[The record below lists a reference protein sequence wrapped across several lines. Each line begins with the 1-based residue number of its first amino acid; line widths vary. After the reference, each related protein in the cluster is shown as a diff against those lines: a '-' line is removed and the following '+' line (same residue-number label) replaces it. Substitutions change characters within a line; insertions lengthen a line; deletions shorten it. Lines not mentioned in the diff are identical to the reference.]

1 MAFETEFDLVCD
13 TLQGALDEGPVLTVS
28 EVNARV
34 ERRLES
40 DPALRS
46 IRVLGEISSWTVRT
60 DRNGNPYAFFT
71 LRDEMSQLSGVIW
84 NDALSQLPRH
94 PENGETVRVRGSI
107 DVYAVRGVY
116 QIQAERLVIENRAGA
131 LWQQYELTKRKLE
144 AEGLFATARKRPLP
158 KYPRRVGVI
167 TSLEGAV
174 LHDIV
179 RIARERHAGIPIVVF
194 PASVQGEGAPESLV
208 AALALA
214 NSDAVAQAVGV
225 IDVLILA
232 RGGGSI
238 EDLWAF
244 NDESVVRAV
253 ANSRIPV
260 VSAVGHEP
268 DTVLTDFAADDHAPT
283 PSAAAQRVFPNREE
297 LREQLRQLTE
307 RVERAMHRAVAQRRD
322 TLQRLDAR
330 VPLARP
336 ESLLVRPRERLAAT
350 HTRLEQAC
358 ARALDQRHKMLLDY
372 TARLAQ
378 CSPEAQLARARE
390 QLAHAQRAIV
400 QRAAERV
407 AMHRQRLTALAA
419 TLDSVSPYAVLQ
431 RGYALLRDPH
441 THAVLTRAA
450 QLSVNQPIEI
460 VLADGALRAT
470 ITEVIHHAERTE

>member
-1 MAFETEFDLVCD
+1 
-13 TLQGALDEGPVLTVS
+13 VL
-28 EVNARV
+28 
-34 ERRLES
+34 
-40 DPALRS
+40 
-46 IRVLGEISSWTVRT
+46 T

-71 LRDEMSQLSGVIW
+71 LRDEKSQLSCVIW
-84 NDALSQLPRH
+84 GYALSRLRIH
-94 PENGETVRVRGSI
+94 PQNGEMVCALGSI
-107 DVYAVRGVY
+107 DVYPPRGIYQLRAEAV
-116 QIQAERLVIENRAGA
+116 IIENGAGA
-131 LWQQYELTKRKLE
+131 LWQQYEQTKRKLE
-144 AEGLFATARKRPLP
+144 AEELFAAERKRPLP
-158 KYPRRVGVI
+158 KFPQRVGVI

-194 PASVQGEGAPESLV
+194 PASVQGERAPESLV

-214 NSDAVAQAVGV
+214 NSDAVEQAAGV

-283 PSAAAQRVFPNREE
+283 PSAAAQTVFPDREE
-297 LREQLRQLTE
+297 LRERLRQLVERSERATRLE
-307 RVERAMHRAVAQRRD
+307 RVRD
-322 TLQRLDAR
+322 
-330 VPLARP
+330 
-336 ESLLVRPRERLAAT
+336 RLAAVQM
-350 HTRLEQAC
+350 RLEQAC
-358 ARALDQRHKMLLDY
+358 ARALDQRHKTLLGY
-372 TARLAQ
+372 ATRLAQ

-390 QLAHAQRAIV
+390 QLARAEHALV
-400 QRAAERV
+400 QHATGRLAT
-407 AMHRQRLTALAA
+407 HKQRLTDLAA

-431 RGYALLRDPH
+431 RGYALLREPH

-450 QLSVNQPIEI
+450 QLSANQSIEI
-460 VLADGALRAT
+460 VLVDGTLRAT
-470 ITEVIHHAERTE
+470 ITEVMHHDERTE

>member
-1 MAFETEFDLVCD
+1 MEFDLVYD
-13 TLQGALDEGPVLTVS
+13 TLQGALEAGQVLTVS

-34 ERRLES
+34 EQRLES
-40 DPALRS
+40 DPALQFVWVR
-46 IRVLGEISSWTVRT
+46 GEVASWTVLT

-71 LRDEMSQLSGVIW
+71 LRDEKSQLSCVIW
-84 NDALSQLPRH
+84 GYALSRLRIH
-94 PENGETVRVRGSI
+94 PQNGEMVRALGSI
-107 DVYAVRGVY
+107 DVYPPRGIY
-116 QIQAERLVIENRAGA
+116 QLRAEEVIIENGAGA

-144 AEGLFATARKRPLP
+144 AEGLFAAERKRPLP

-194 PASVQGEGAPESLV
+194 PASVQGEGAPASLV
-208 AALALA
+208 AALTLA
-214 NSDAVAQAVGV
+214 NSDAVERAVGV

-244 NDESVVRAV
+244 NDEAVVRAV

-268 DTVLTDFAADDHAPT
+268 DTVLTDFAADARALT
-283 PSAAAQRVFPNREE
+283 PSAAAQMVFPSRTE
-297 LREQLRQLTE
+297 LREQLRQLGERLERLTRFE
-307 RVERAMHRAVAQRRD
+307 RVRD
-322 TLQRLDAR
+322 
-330 VPLARP
+330 
-336 ESLLVRPRERLAAT
+336 RLAAVQM
-350 HTRLEQAC
+350 RLMQAC
-358 ARALDQRHKMLLDY
+358 ARALDQRHKTLLGY
-372 TARLAQ
+372 ATRLAQ

-390 QLAHAQRAIV
+390 QLARAERAIV
-400 QRAAERV
+400 QRVAERL
-407 AMHRQRLTALAA
+407 AAHRQRLTALAA

-450 QLSVNQPIEI
+450 QFSANQPIEI

-470 ITEVIHHAERTE
+470 ITEVMHHDERTE

>member
-1 MAFETEFDLVCD
+1 VAFETEFDLVYD
-13 TLQGALDEGPVLTVS
+13 SLQGVLKAGQILTVS

-34 ERRLES
+34 RQSLES
-40 DPALRS
+40 EPALQFIWVR
-46 IRVLGEISSWTVRT
+46 GEVASWTVLT

-71 LRDEMSQLSGVIW
+71 LRDEKSQLSCVIW
-84 NDALSQLPRH
+84 GYALSRLRIH
-94 PENGETVRVRGSI
+94 PQNGEMVCALGSI
-107 DVYAVRGVY
+107 DVYPPRGIYQLRAEAVIV
-116 QIQAERLVIENRAGA
+116 ENRAGM

-144 AEGLFATARKRPLP
+144 AEGLFAAERRRPLP

-179 RIARERHAGIPIVVF
+179 RIARERHAGIPIVVL
-194 PASVQGEGAPESLV
+194 PASVQGEGAPASLV

-214 NSDAVAQAVGV
+214 NSDAVERAVGV

-244 NDESVVRAV
+244 NDEAVVRAV
-253 ANSRIPV
+253 ANSRVSV

-283 PSAAAQRVFPNREE
+283 PSAAAQRVFPSREE
-297 LREQLRQLTE
+297 LCEQLRQLAE
-307 RVERAMHRAVAQRRD
+307 RVERATRGAIAQRRD

-330 VPLARP
+330 LPLARP
-336 ESLLVRPRERLAAT
+336 ESLLVRPRERLTAT

-358 ARALDQRHKMLLDY
+358 ARALDQRHKTLLGY
-372 TARLAQ
+372 AARLAQ
-378 CSPEAQLARARE
+378 CSPEARLARARE
-390 QLAHAQRAIV
+390 QLARAERAIV
-400 QRAAERV
+400 QRVAERV
-407 AMHRQRLTALAA
+407 ARHGQRLTALAA

-450 QLSVNQPIEI
+450 QLSAHQPIEI

-470 ITEVIHHAERTE
+470 VMEVMHHDERTE

>member
-1 MAFETEFDLVCD
+1 MAFETEFDLVYD
-13 TLQGALDEGPVLTVS
+13 TLKGALEAGQVLTVS

-34 ERRLES
+34 ERSLES
-40 DPALRS
+40 DPALQGILVR
-46 IRVLGEISSWTVRT
+46 GEVSSWNVRL
-60 DRNGNPYAFFT
+60 DRNEKPYVFFT
-71 LRDEMSQLSGVIW
+71 LRDEACQLSGVMW
-84 NDALSQLPRH
+84 GYALSQLRVH
-94 PENGETVRVRGSI
+94 PQVGETVCVFGSI
-107 DVYAVRGVY
+107 RVYAARGVY
-116 QIQAERLVIENRAGA
+116 QIQAELLIVENRAGR

-144 AEGLFATARKRPLP
+144 AEGLFAAERKRPLP

-174 LHDIV
+174 LHDIAQ
-179 RIARERHAGIPIVVF
+179 IARKRHAGIPIVVF
-194 PASVQGEGAPESLV
+194 PASVQGEGAPASLV

-214 NSDAVAQAVGV
+214 NSDAVERAVSV

-244 NDESVVRAV
+244 NDEAVVRAV

-268 DTVLTDFAADDHAPT
+268 DTVLTDFAADARAPT
-283 PSAAAQRVFPNREE
+283 PSAAAQMVFPSCTEI
-297 LREQLRQLTE
+297 REQLRQLGERLERLTRFE
-307 RVERAMHRAVAQRRD
+307 RVRD
-322 TLQRLDAR
+322 RLT
-330 VPLARP
+330 
-336 ESLLVRPRERLAAT
+336 AT

-358 ARALDQRHKMLLDY
+358 ARALDQRHKTLLGY
-372 TARLAQ
+372 AARLAQ
-378 CSPEAQLARARE
+378 CSPEARLARARE
-390 QLAHAQRAIV
+390 QLAR
-400 QRAAERV
+400 AERALTQQV
-407 AMHRQRLTALAA
+407 AECLARHRQRLIALAA

-450 QLSVNQPIEI
+450 QVSAHQPIEI

-470 ITEVIHHAERTE
+470 ITEVMHHDERTE

>member
-1 MAFETEFDLVCD
+1 MEFDLVYD
-13 TLQGALDEGPVLTVS
+13 TLQGALEAGQVLTVS

-34 ERRLES
+34 EQRLES
-40 DPALRS
+40 DPALQFV
-46 IRVLGEISSWTVRT
+46 RVRGEVASWTVLT

-71 LRDEMSQLSGVIW
+71 LRDEKSQLSCVIW
-84 NDALSQLPRH
+84 GYALSRLRIH
-94 PENGETVRVRGSI
+94 PQNGEMVRALGSI
-107 DVYAVRGVY
+107 DVYPPRGIY
-116 QIQAERLVIENRAGA
+116 QLRAEEVIIENGAGA

-144 AEGLFATARKRPLP
+144 AEGLFAAERKRPLP

-194 PASVQGEGAPESLV
+194 PASVQGEGAPASLV
-208 AALALA
+208 AALTLA
-214 NSDAVAQAVGV
+214 NSDAVERAVGV

-244 NDESVVRAV
+244 NDEAVVRAV

-268 DTVLTDFAADDHAPT
+268 DTVLTDFAADARALT
-283 PSAAAQRVFPNREE
+283 PSAAAQMVFPSRTE
-297 LREQLRQLTE
+297 LREQLRQLGERLERLTRFE
-307 RVERAMHRAVAQRRD
+307 RVRD
-322 TLQRLDAR
+322 
-330 VPLARP
+330 
-336 ESLLVRPRERLAAT
+336 RLAAVQM
-350 HTRLEQAC
+350 RLMQAC
-358 ARALDQRHKMLLDY
+358 ARALDQRHKTLLDY
-372 TARLAQ
+372 ATRLAQ

-390 QLAHAQRAIV
+390 QLARAERAIV
-400 QRAAERV
+400 QRVAERL
-407 AMHRQRLTALAA
+407 AAHRQRLTALAA

-450 QLSVNQPIEI
+450 QFSANQPIEI

-470 ITEVIHHAERTE
+470 ITEVMHHDERTE